1 MLYFSFAEVEIS
13 SQSWHIIKHAACLN
27 PLSANPTKWS
37 NSLKQFVGNFP
48 TNCLSVFDHFVIL
61 ALKESK
67 AHRSLEVITYGGLFV
82 PFSWRVKLRGHM
94 STYETILRSINP
106 CVDIW
111 SYIAQYEPYDNI
123 WNHMTI
129 FGIIWTMSTYETT
142 LRTLN
147 SYVDMWFKL
156 RNIFQYVDTWFILR
170 NRLICRHM
178 VHIAQYG
185 FIYRYKAY
193 IAQYNLYVDI
203 WIF

>member
-13 SQSWHIIKHAACLN
+13 SQSWHIIKHATCLN

-37 NSLKQFVGNFP
+37 NTLKQFVWNLA
-48 TNCLSVFDHFVIL
+48 TNCLSVFDHFMIL
-61 ALKESK
+61 GLKELK
-67 AHRSLEVITYGGLFV
+67 AITYGGLFV
-82 PFSWRVKLRGHM
+82 PFAWRVKLRGHM

-123 WNHMTI
+123 WNHMNNMNL
-129 FGIIWTMSTYETT
+129 MSTYETI

-156 RNIFQYVDTWFILR
+156 RNISQSVDTWFILR
-170 NRLICRHM
+170 NRLICWHM

-193 IAQYNLYVDI
+193 ITPYVDI